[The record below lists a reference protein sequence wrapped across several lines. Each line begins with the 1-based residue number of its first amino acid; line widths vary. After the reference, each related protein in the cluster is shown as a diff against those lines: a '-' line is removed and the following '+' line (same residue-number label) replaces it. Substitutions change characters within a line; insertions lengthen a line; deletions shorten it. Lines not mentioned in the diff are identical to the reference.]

1 MYHPQCE
8 LLMPLESLEMDV
20 GQSHL
25 AAAVAAAMPGE
36 LNFHLLHSLD
46 AAAAAASSTAA
57 SASSQPTVDYFFGG
71 ADQQPPPPAA
81 MQYDQLAAPHHH
93 QTVAMLR
100 DYYGGHYPP
109 AAAAAAATEAYFR
122 GGPRTAGSS
131 SLVFGPADDE
141 SAFMVG
147 PFESSPTPRSGG
159 GRKRSRATAGFHGGG
174 PANGVEKKEKQRR
187 LRLTEKYNALML
199 LIPNRTKEDRATVIS
214 DAIEYI
220 QELGRTVEELTLLVE
235 KKRRRREMQG
245 DVVDAATSSVVA
257 GMDQA
262 AESSEGEVMAAA
274 AMGAVAPPP
283 RQAPIRST
291 YIQRRSKE
299 TFVDVRIVED
309 DVNIKLTKRRR
320 DGCLAAASRALEDLR
335 LDLVHLSGGK
345 IGDCHIYMFN
355 TKIHSGSPVFA
366 SAVASRLIE
375 VVDEY

>member
-1 MYHPQCE
+1 
-8 LLMPLESLEMDV
+8 
-20 GQSHL
+20 
-25 AAAVAAAMPGE
+25 MPGE
-36 LNFHLLHSLD
+36 LNFHLLHSLE
-46 AAAAAASSTAA
+46 AAVAAAAASSTGAT
-57 SASSQPTVDYFFGG
+57 SQPTVDYFFGG
-71 ADQQPPPPAA
+71 SAEQQATVV
-81 MQYDQLAAPHHH
+81 QYDQLVAPPHH
-93 QTVAMLR
+93 QTVTMLR

-109 AAAAAAATEAYFR
+109 AGAATEAYLR
-122 GGPRTAGSS
+122 GPRTGSS

-141 SAFMVG
+141 SAYMVG
-147 PFESSPTPRSGG
+147 PFDSSPTPRSGAG
-159 GRKRSRATAGFHGGG
+159 GRKRSRANAGFRGGG

-187 LRLTEKYNALML
+187 QRLTEKYNALML

-235 KKRRRREMQG
+235 KKRRRGELQG
-245 DVVDAATSSVVA
+245 DVVDVA
-257 GMDQA
+257 PSAVLLEA
-262 AESSEGEVMAAA
+262 AESSEGE
-274 AMGAVAPPP
+274 
-283 RQAPIRST
+283 
-291 YIQRRSKE
+291 RRSKE

-320 DGCLAAASRALEDLR
+320 DGCLAAASRALDDLR

-355 TKIHSGSPVFA
+355 TKIHPGSPVFA

>member
-1 MYHPQCE
+1 VFIH
-8 LLMPLESLEMDV
+8 
-20 GQSHL
+20 
-25 AAAVAAAMPGE
+25 
-36 LNFHLLHSLD
+36 
-46 AAAAAASSTAA
+46 
-57 SASSQPTVDYFFGG
+57 
-71 ADQQPPPPAA
+71 
-81 MQYDQLAAPHHH
+81 
-93 QTVAMLR
+93 
-100 DYYGGHYPP
+100 
-109 AAAAAAATEAYFR
+109 
-122 GGPRTAGSS
+122 GSIDDDF
-131 SLVFGPADDE
+131 VFL
-141 SAFMVG
+141 F
-147 PFESSPTPRSGG
+147 
-159 GRKRSRATAGFHGGG
+159 
-174 PANGVEKKEKQRR
+174 Q
-187 LRLTEKYNALML
+187 
-199 LIPNRTKEDRATVIS
+199 EDRATVIS

-355 TKIHSGSPVFA
+355 TKVTTTN
-366 SAVASRLIE
+366 
-375 VVDEY
+375 